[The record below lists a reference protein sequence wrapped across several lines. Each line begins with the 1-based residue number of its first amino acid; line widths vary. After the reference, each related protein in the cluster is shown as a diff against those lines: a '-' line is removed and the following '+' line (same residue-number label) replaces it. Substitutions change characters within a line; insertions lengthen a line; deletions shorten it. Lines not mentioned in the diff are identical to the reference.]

1 MTIINRTMP
10 LPSNVEY
17 VLSKLKENGYQAYVV
32 GGAVRDFLM
41 GKTPHDYDLT
51 SDALPSQISDV
62 FKEFYQEHSG
72 EKHGTIRV
80 IVDHKPI
87 EITTFRCD
95 EGYTDY
101 RRPDNVEFV
110 KDVYIDS
117 KRRDFSIN
125 AFYYSEGHIYDFH
138 EGLEDLNNKIIK
150 TIGNPSARFHE
161 DALRILRA
169 IRFSAKLGYEIES
182 KTKTALL
189 DCKEELNLIAKE
201 RILIELKEI
210 SSTSNFFRNIK
221 EYFPIFK
228 LIIPCLDKIGN
239 SIDDIYNFDTKS
251 YGDYIASLS
260 ALFSLREINNDF
272 MPWRLFIKMDN
283 ESINAIKTLIK
294 LKDINFNN
302 SFDDDY
308 INGLILLSKPVDIN
322 VFKNYLINLYNLKRF
337 KNDDI
342 DSILNR
348 VDILSEGNTPYSLKD
363 LEIDGNDLLKL
374 GIEKNQYFKEIL
386 NEVLLRCNQGDLNNN
401 NRNEEIEFVK
411 KWIRT
416 NTN

>member
-10 LPSNVEY
+10 LPSSVEY

-62 FKEFYQEHSG
+62 FKDFYQEHSG

-80 IVDHKPI
+80 IIDHKPI

-138 EGLEDLNNKIIK
+138 EGLEDLNNKVIK

-210 SSTSNFFRNIK
+210 SSTSNFFKNVK

-228 LIIPCLDKIGN
+228 IIIPCLDKIGN

-283 ESINAIKTLIK
+283 ESINAIKSLIK

-302 SFDDDY
+302 SFNDDY

-401 NRNEEIEFVK
+401 RNEEIEFVK

>member
-10 LPSNVEY
+10 LPSSVEY

-62 FKEFYQEHSG
+62 FKDFYQEHSG

-80 IVDHKPI
+80 IIDHKPI

-138 EGLEDLNNKIIK
+138 KGLEDLNNKVIK

-182 KTKTALL
+182 KAKTALL

-251 YGDYIASLS
+251 YGDYISSLS

-302 SFDDDY
+302 FFDNDY

-348 VDILSEGNTPYSLKD
+348 VGILSEGNTPYSLKD

-401 NRNEEIEFVK
+401 RNEEIEFVK

>member
-10 LPSNVEY
+10 LPSSVEY

-62 FKEFYQEHSG
+62 FKDFYQEHSG
-72 EKHGTIRV
+72 KKHGTIRV
-80 IVDHKPI
+80 IIDHKPI

-110 KDVYIDS
+110 KDAYIDS

-138 EGLEDLNNKIIK
+138 EGLEDLNNKVIK
-150 TIGNPSARFHE
+150 TIGNPYARFHE

-210 SSTSNFFRNIK
+210 SSTSNFFRDIK

-308 INGLILLSKPVDIN
+308 INGLILLSKPVDMN

-374 GIEKNQYFKEIL
+374 GIEKNKYFKEIL

-401 NRNEEIEFVK
+401 RNEEIEFVK
-411 KWIRT
+411 KWIRN

>member
-10 LPSNVEY
+10 LPSSVEY

-62 FKEFYQEHSG
+62 FKDFYQEHSG

-138 EGLEDLNNKIIK
+138 EGLEDLNNKVIK

-302 SFDDDY
+302 FFDDDY

-401 NRNEEIEFVK
+401 RNEEIEFVK

>member
-10 LPSNVEY
+10 LPSSVEY
-17 VLSKLKENGYQAYVV
+17 VLSKLKGNGYQAYVV

-80 IVDHKPI
+80 IIDHKPI
-87 EITTFRCD
+87 EITTFRYD

-138 EGLEDLNNKIIK
+138 EGLEDLNNKVIK
-150 TIGNPSARFHE
+150 TIGNPSTRFHE

-201 RILIELKEI
+201 RILTELKEI
-210 SSTSNFFRNIK
+210 SSTSNFFRNVK

-283 ESINAIKTLIK
+283 ESINAIKNLIK

-401 NRNEEIEFVK
+401 RNEEIEFVK

>member
-10 LPSNVEY
+10 LPSSVEY

-62 FKEFYQEHSG
+62 FKDFYQEHSG

-138 EGLEDLNNKIIK
+138 EGLEDLNNKVIK
-150 TIGNPSARFHE
+150 TIGNPFARFHE

-201 RILIELKEI
+201 RILTELKEI
-210 SSTSNFFRNIK
+210 SSTSNFFRDIK

-272 MPWRLFIKMDN
+272 MLWKLFIKMDN

-302 SFDDDY
+302 FFDDDY

-363 LEIDGNDLLKL
+363 LEIDGNDLLRL

-401 NRNEEIEFVK
+401 RNEEIEFVK

>member
-10 LPSNVEY
+10 LPSSVEY

-62 FKEFYQEHSG
+62 FKDFYQEHSG

-80 IVDHKPI
+80 IIDHKPI

-110 KDVYIDS
+110 KDAYIDS

-138 EGLEDLNNKIIK
+138 EGLEDLNNKVIK

-210 SSTSNFFRNIK
+210 SSTSNFFKDIK

-260 ALFSLREINNDF
+260 ALFSLHEINNDF

-308 INGLILLSKPVDIN
+308 INGLILLSKPVDMN

-374 GIEKNQYFKEIL
+374 GIEKNKYFKEIL

-401 NRNEEIEFVK
+401 RNEEIEFVK
-411 KWIRT
+411 KWIRN

>member
-1 MTIINRTMP
+1 MTVINRTMP
-10 LPSNVEY
+10 LPSSVEY

-62 FKEFYQEHSG
+62 FKDFYQEHSG

-138 EGLEDLNNKIIK
+138 EGLEDLNNKVIK
-150 TIGNPSARFHE
+150 TIGNPSTRFHE

-169 IRFSAKLGYEIES
+169 IRFSAKLGYKIES

-201 RILIELKEI
+201 RILTELKEI
-210 SSTSNFFRNIK
+210 SSTSNFFRNVK

-228 LIIPCLDKIGN
+228 LIIPCLGKIGN

-251 YGDYIASLS
+251 CGDYIASLS

-401 NRNEEIEFVK
+401 RNEQIEFVK
-411 KWIRT
+411 KWIRN

>member
-1 MTIINRTMP
+1 
-10 LPSNVEY
+10 
-17 VLSKLKENGYQAYVV
+17 
-32 GGAVRDFLM
+32 M

-62 FKEFYQEHSG
+62 FKDFYQEHSG

-80 IVDHKPI
+80 IIDHKPI

-138 EGLEDLNNKIIK
+138 EGLEDLNNKVIK
-150 TIGNPSARFHE
+150 TIGNPSSRFHE

-210 SSTSNFFRNIK
+210 SSTSNFFRDIK

-348 VDILSEGNTPYSLKD
+348 VDILSEGITPYSLKD

-401 NRNEEIEFVK
+401 RNEEIEFVK

>member
-10 LPSNVEY
+10 LPSSVEY

-62 FKEFYQEHSG
+62 FKDFYQEHSG

-80 IVDHKPI
+80 IIDHKPI

-138 EGLEDLNNKIIK
+138 EGLEDLNNKVIK

-221 EYFPIFK
+221 ENFPIFK

-272 MPWRLFIKMDN
+272 MPWKLFIKMDN

-348 VDILSEGNTPYSLKD
+348 VDILSEGNTPYYLKD

-374 GIEKNQYFKEIL
+374 GIEKNQYFKEVL
-386 NEVLLRCNQGDLNNN
+386 NEVLLRCNQGDLNN

>member
-10 LPSNVEY
+10 LPSSVEY

-62 FKEFYQEHSG
+62 FKDFYQEHSG

-138 EGLEDLNNKIIK
+138 EGLEDLNNKVIK
-150 TIGNPSARFHE
+150 TIGNPSTRFHE

-201 RILIELKEI
+201 RILTELKEI
-210 SSTSNFFRNIK
+210 SSTSNFFRDIK

-272 MPWRLFIKMDN
+272 MLWKLFIKMDN

-348 VDILSEGNTPYSLKD
+348 VDILSKGNTPYFLKD

-401 NRNEEIEFVK
+401 RNEEIEFVK

>member
-10 LPSNVEY
+10 LPSSVEY

-62 FKEFYQEHSG
+62 FKDFYQEHSG

-80 IVDHKPI
+80 IIDHKPI

-138 EGLEDLNNKIIK
+138 EGLEDLNNKVIK
-150 TIGNPSARFHE
+150 TIGNPSTRFHE

-348 VDILSEGNTPYSLKD
+348 VDILFEGSTPYSLKD
-363 LEIDGNDLLKL
+363 LDIDGNDLLKL

-386 NEVLLRCNQGDLNNN
+386 NEVLLRCNQGNLNN

>member
-1 MTIINRTMP
+1 MTVINRTMP
-10 LPSNVEY
+10 LPSSVEY

-62 FKEFYQEHSG
+62 FKDFYQEHSG

-80 IVDHKPI
+80 IIDHKPI

-138 EGLEDLNNKIIK
+138 EGLEDLNNKVIK
-150 TIGNPSARFHE
+150 TIGNPSTRFHE

-169 IRFSAKLGYEIES
+169 IRFSAKLGYKIES

-201 RILIELKEI
+201 RILTELKEI
-210 SSTSNFFRNIK
+210 SSTSNFFRNVK

-342 DSILNR
+342 DSVLNR

-401 NRNEEIEFVK
+401 RNEQIEFVK
-411 KWIRT
+411 KKIRT
-416 NTN
+416 NIN

>member
-10 LPSNVEY
+10 LPSSVEY

-80 IVDHKPI
+80 IIDHKPI

-138 EGLEDLNNKIIK
+138 EGLEDLNNKVIK

-210 SSTSNFFRNIK
+210 SSTSNFFRDIK

-348 VDILSEGNTPYSLKD
+348 VDILSEGNTPYSLRD

-374 GIEKNQYFKEIL
+374 GIEKSQYFKEIL

-401 NRNEEIEFVK
+401 RNEEIEFVK

>member
-10 LPSNVEY
+10 LPSSVEY

-62 FKEFYQEHSG
+62 FKDFYQEHSG

-138 EGLEDLNNKIIK
+138 EGLEDLNNKVIK
-150 TIGNPSARFHE
+150 TIGNPSTRFHE

-210 SSTSNFFRNIK
+210 SSTSNFFRDIK

-342 DSILNR
+342 DSVLNR

-401 NRNEEIEFVK
+401 RNEEIEFVK
-411 KWIRT
+411 KWIRN

>member
-10 LPSNVEY
+10 LPSSVEY

-80 IVDHKPI
+80 IIDHKPI

-138 EGLEDLNNKIIK
+138 EGLEDLNNKVIK
-150 TIGNPSARFHE
+150 TIGNPSTRFHE

-210 SSTSNFFRNIK
+210 SSTSNFFRNVK
-221 EYFPIFK
+221 EYFTIFK

-260 ALFSLREINNDF
+260 ALFSLREINDDF

-302 SFDDDY
+302 PFDDDY

-322 VFKNYLINLYNLKRF
+322 VFKNYLINLYNLKRL

-401 NRNEEIEFVK
+401 RNEEIEFVK

>member
-10 LPSNVEY
+10 LPSSVEY

-62 FKEFYQEHSG
+62 FKDFYQEHSG

-80 IVDHKPI
+80 IIDHKPI

-110 KDVYIDS
+110 KDAYIDS

-138 EGLEDLNNKIIK
+138 EGLEDLNNKVIK

-210 SSTSNFFRNIK
+210 SSTSNFFIDIK

-239 SIDDIYNFDTKS
+239 SIDGIYNFDTKS

-308 INGLILLSKPVDIN
+308 INGLILLSKPVDMN

-401 NRNEEIEFVK
+401 RNEEIEFVK
-411 KWIRT
+411 KWIRN

>member
-10 LPSNVEY
+10 LPSSVEY

-62 FKEFYQEHSG
+62 FKDFYQEHSG

-80 IVDHKPI
+80 IIDHKPI

-138 EGLEDLNNKIIK
+138 EGLEDLNNKVIK
-150 TIGNPSARFHE
+150 TIGNPSTRFHE

-210 SSTSNFFRNIK
+210 SSTSNFFRDIK

-374 GIEKNQYFKEIL
+374 GIEKNLYFKEIL

-401 NRNEEIEFVK
+401 RNEEIEFVK

>member
-1 MTIINRTMP
+1 MTVINRTMP
-10 LPSNVEY
+10 LPSSVEY

-62 FKEFYQEHSG
+62 FKDFYQEHSG

-138 EGLEDLNNKIIK
+138 EGLEDLNNKVIK
-150 TIGNPSARFHE
+150 TIGNPSTRFHE

-201 RILIELKEI
+201 RILTELKEI

-239 SIDDIYNFDTKS
+239 SIDDIYNFDIKS

-348 VDILSEGNTPYSLKD
+348 VDILSQGNTPYSLKD

-386 NEVLLRCNQGDLNNN
+386 NEVLLRCNQGNLNN

-416 NTN
+416 NIN

>member
-1 MTIINRTMP
+1 MTVINRTMP
-10 LPSNVEY
+10 LPSSVEY

-62 FKEFYQEHSG
+62 FKDFYQEHSG

-101 RRPDNVEFV
+101 RRPDHVEFV

-125 AFYYSEGHIYDFH
+125 AFYYFEGHIYDFH
-138 EGLEDLNNKIIK
+138 EGLEDLNNKVIK

-201 RILIELKEI
+201 RILTELKEI

-239 SIDDIYNFDTKS
+239 SIDDIYNFDIKS

-401 NRNEEIEFVK
+401 RNEEIEFVK

-416 NTN
+416 NIN

>member
-10 LPSNVEY
+10 LPSSVEY

-80 IVDHKPI
+80 IIDHKPI

-138 EGLEDLNNKIIK
+138 EGLEDLNNKVIK
-150 TIGNPSARFHE
+150 TIGNPSTRFHE

-210 SSTSNFFRNIK
+210 SSTSNFFRDIK

-337 KNDDI
+337 KNADI

-386 NEVLLRCNQGDLNNN
+386 NEVLLRCNQGNLNN

>member
-1 MTIINRTMP
+1 MTVINRTMP
-10 LPSNVEY
+10 LPSSVEY

-62 FKEFYQEHSG
+62 FKDFYQEHSG
-72 EKHGTIRV
+72 ENHGTIRV

-138 EGLEDLNNKIIK
+138 EGLEDLNNKVIK
-150 TIGNPSARFHE
+150 TIGNPSTRFHE

-210 SSTSNFFRNIK
+210 SSTSNFFRNVK

-239 SIDDIYNFDTKS
+239 SIDDIYNFDIKS

-342 DSILNR
+342 DSVLNR

-401 NRNEEIEFVK
+401 RNEEIEFVK

>member
-1 MTIINRTMP
+1 MTILNRTMP
-10 LPSNVEY
+10 LPSSVEY

-62 FKEFYQEHSG
+62 FKDFYQEHSG

-80 IVDHKPI
+80 IIDHKPI

-138 EGLEDLNNKIIK
+138 EGLEDLNNKVIK
-150 TIGNPSARFHE
+150 TIGSPSTRFHE

-189 DCKEELNLIAKE
+189 DCREELNLIAKE

-210 SSTSNFFRNIK
+210 SSTSNFFKDVK

-228 LIIPCLDKIGN
+228 IIIPCLDKIGN

-401 NRNEEIEFVK
+401 RNDEIEFVK

>member
-10 LPSNVEY
+10 LPSSVEY

-62 FKEFYQEHSG
+62 FKDFYQEHSG

-80 IVDHKPI
+80 IIDHKPV

-138 EGLEDLNNKIIK
+138 EGLEDLNNKVIK
-150 TIGNPSARFHE
+150 TIGNPSTRFHE

-210 SSTSNFFRNIK
+210 SSTSNFFIDIK

-272 MPWRLFIKMDN
+272 MPWKLFIKMDN
-283 ESINAIKTLIK
+283 ESINAIKILIK

-308 INGLILLSKPVDIN
+308 INGLILLSKPVDMN

-401 NRNEEIEFVK
+401 RNEEIEFVK

>member
-10 LPSNVEY
+10 LPSSVEY

-80 IVDHKPI
+80 IIDHKPI

-138 EGLEDLNNKIIK
+138 EGLEDLNNKVIK

-210 SSTSNFFRNIK
+210 SSTSNFFKNIK

-239 SIDDIYNFDTKS
+239 SIDDIYNFDIKS

-272 MPWRLFIKMDN
+272 MPWKLFIKMDN

-348 VDILSEGNTPYSLKD
+348 VGILSEGNTPYSLKD

-401 NRNEEIEFVK
+401 RNEEIEFVK

>member
-1 MTIINRTMP
+1 MTILNRTMP
-10 LPSNVEY
+10 LPSSVEY

-62 FKEFYQEHSG
+62 FKDFYQEHSG

-80 IVDHKPI
+80 IIDHKPI

-138 EGLEDLNNKIIK
+138 EGLEDLNNKVIK
-150 TIGNPSARFHE
+150 TIGNPSTRFHE

-210 SSTSNFFRNIK
+210 SSTSNFFRDIK

-302 SFDDDY
+302 FFDNDY

-401 NRNEEIEFVK
+401 RNEEIEFVK

>member
-10 LPSNVEY
+10 LPSSVEY

-62 FKEFYQEHSG
+62 FKDFYQEHSG

-80 IVDHKPI
+80 IIDHKPI

-110 KDVYIDS
+110 KDAYIDS

-138 EGLEDLNNKIIK
+138 EGLEDLNNKVIK

-260 ALFSLREINNDF
+260 ALFSLHEINNDF

-401 NRNEEIEFVK
+401 RNEEIEFVK

>member
-10 LPSNVEY
+10 LPSSVEY

-62 FKEFYQEHSG
+62 FKDFYQEHSG

-138 EGLEDLNNKIIK
+138 EGLEDLNNKVIK
-150 TIGNPSARFHE
+150 TIGNPSTRFHE

-210 SSTSNFFRNIK
+210 SSTSNFFRDIK

-272 MPWRLFIKMDN
+272 MLWKLFIKMDN

-348 VDILSEGNTPYSLKD
+348 VDILSKGNTPYSLKD

-401 NRNEEIEFVK
+401 RNEEIEFVK

>member
-10 LPSNVEY
+10 LPSSVEY

-80 IVDHKPI
+80 IIDHKPI

-386 NEVLLRCNQGDLNNN
+386 NEVLLRCNQGNLNN

-411 KWIRT
+411 KWIRI

>member
-10 LPSNVEY
+10 LPSSVEY

-62 FKEFYQEHSG
+62 FKDFYQEHSG

-138 EGLEDLNNKIIK
+138 EGLEDLNNEVIK
-150 TIGNPSARFHE
+150 TIGNPSTRFHE

-201 RILIELKEI
+201 RILTELKEI
-210 SSTSNFFRNIK
+210 SSTSNFFRDIK

-272 MPWRLFIKMDN
+272 MLWKLFIKMDN

-322 VFKNYLINLYNLKRF
+322 VVKNYLINLYNLKRF

-348 VDILSEGNTPYSLKD
+348 VDILSKGNTPYFLKD

-401 NRNEEIEFVK
+401 RNEEIEFVK

>member
-10 LPSNVEY
+10 LPSSVEY

-62 FKEFYQEHSG
+62 FKDFYQEHSG

-80 IVDHKPI
+80 IIDHKPI

-138 EGLEDLNNKIIK
+138 EGLEDLNNKVIK

-210 SSTSNFFRNIK
+210 SSTSNFFRDIK

-302 SFDDDY
+302 FFDDDY
-308 INGLILLSKPVDIN
+308 INGLILLSKPVDMN

-401 NRNEEIEFVK
+401 RNEEIEFVK

>member
-10 LPSNVEY
+10 LPSSVEY

-62 FKEFYQEHSG
+62 FKDFYQEHSG

-80 IVDHKPI
+80 IIDHKPI

-138 EGLEDLNNKIIK
+138 EGLEDLNNKVIK
-150 TIGNPSARFHE
+150 TIGNPSTRFHE

-308 INGLILLSKPVDIN
+308 INGLILLSKPIDIN

-348 VDILSEGNTPYSLKD
+348 VGILSEGNTPYSLKD

-401 NRNEEIEFVK
+401 RNEEIEFVK
-411 KWIRT
+411 KWIRN

>member
-10 LPSNVEY
+10 LPSSVEY

-62 FKEFYQEHSG
+62 FKDFYQEHSG

-80 IVDHKPI
+80 IIDHKPI

-150 TIGNPSARFHE
+150 TIGNPSTRFHE

-210 SSTSNFFRNIK
+210 SSTSNFFRDIK

-401 NRNEEIEFVK
+401 RNEEIEFVK

>member
-10 LPSNVEY
+10 LPSSVEY

-62 FKEFYQEHSG
+62 FKDFYQEHSG

-80 IVDHKPI
+80 IIDHKPI

-138 EGLEDLNNKIIK
+138 EGLEDLNNKVIK
-150 TIGNPSARFHE
+150 TIGNPSTRFHE

-210 SSTSNFFRNIK
+210 SSTSNFFRNVK

-302 SFDDDY
+302 FFDNDY

-401 NRNEEIEFVK
+401 RNEEIEFVK

>member
-10 LPSNVEY
+10 LPSSVEY

-62 FKEFYQEHSG
+62 FKDFYQEHSG

-125 AFYYSEGHIYDFH
+125 AFYYFEGHIYDFH
-138 EGLEDLNNKIIK
+138 EGLEDLNNKVIK
-150 TIGNPSARFHE
+150 TIGNPSTRFHE

-201 RILIELKEI
+201 RILTELKEI

-239 SIDDIYNFDTKS
+239 SIDDIYNFDIKS

-386 NEVLLRCNQGDLNNN
+386 NEVLLRCNQGNLNN

-416 NTN
+416 NIN

>member
-10 LPSNVEY
+10 LPSIVEY

-62 FKEFYQEHSG
+62 FKDFYQEHSG

-80 IVDHKPI
+80 IIDHKPI

-110 KDVYIDS
+110 KDAYIDS

-138 EGLEDLNNKIIK
+138 EGLEDLNNKVIK

-308 INGLILLSKPVDIN
+308 INGLILLSKPVDMN

-401 NRNEEIEFVK
+401 RNEEIEFVK

>member
-62 FKEFYQEHSG
+62 FKDFYQEHSG

-80 IVDHKPI
+80 IIDHKPI

-125 AFYYSEGHIYDFH
+125 AFYYFEGHIYDFH
-138 EGLEDLNNKIIK
+138 EGLEDLNNKVIK
-150 TIGNPSARFHE
+150 TIGNPSTRFHE

-201 RILIELKEI
+201 RILTELKEI
-210 SSTSNFFRNIK
+210 SSTSNFFRDIK

-228 LIIPCLDKIGN
+228 LIIPCLDKIGH

-283 ESINAIKTLIK
+283 ESINAIKNLIK

-348 VDILSEGNTPYSLKD
+348 VDILSQGNTPYSLKD

-386 NEVLLRCNQGDLNNN
+386 NEVLLRCNQGNLNN

-416 NTN
+416 NIN

>member
-10 LPSNVEY
+10 LPSSVEY

-62 FKEFYQEHSG
+62 FKDFYQEHSG

-80 IVDHKPI
+80 IIDHKPI

-110 KDVYIDS
+110 KDAYIDS

-138 EGLEDLNNKIIK
+138 EGLEDLNNKVIK

-210 SSTSNFFRNIK
+210 SSTSNFFKDIK

-308 INGLILLSKPVDIN
+308 INGLILLSKPVDMN

-401 NRNEEIEFVK
+401 RNEEIEFVK
-411 KWIRT
+411 KWIRN

>member
-51 SDALPSQISDV
+51 SDALPSQISEV

-138 EGLEDLNNKIIK
+138 EGLEDLNNKVIK

-210 SSTSNFFRNIK
+210 SSTSNFFKDIK

-302 SFDDDY
+302 FFDDDY

-401 NRNEEIEFVK
+401 RNEEIEFVK

>member
-10 LPSNVEY
+10 LPSSVEY

-62 FKEFYQEHSG
+62 FKDFYQEHSG

-80 IVDHKPI
+80 IIDHKPI

-138 EGLEDLNNKIIK
+138 EGLEDLNNKVIK

-260 ALFSLREINNDF
+260 ALFSLHEINNDF

-348 VDILSEGNTPYSLKD
+348 VDILFEGNTPYSLKD

-401 NRNEEIEFVK
+401 RNEEIEFVK